1 MKIYSVLRM
10 SGVGRKME
18 IMAASV
24 MRIIPDKTLIVMVHF
39 FTFIFIWKQMPELF
53 NSHKPNDFFL
63 PDSTEICESSSGTM
77 SLSRCQLFEAGF
89 LASNLYLHDPS
100 CNGTVHDGRLVF
112 HFDNDDHICGTNLTV
127 LTVKFISLVF
137 ILINKIN

>member
-24 MRIIPDKTLIVMVHF
+24 MRIIPDKTLIVMVPF
-39 FTFIFIWKQMPELF
+39 FLHLYSYGNKCLSYLIPTNLMT
-53 NSHKPNDFFL
+53 FFL

-77 SLSRCQLFEAGF
+77 SLSHCQLFEAGF
-89 LASNLYLHDPS
+89 LASNLHLHDPS

-127 LTVKFISLVF
+127 LTVKFISLVLF
-137 ILINKIN
+137 